1 MSKPLYARKERDAN
15 APCKSHS
22 SADLPLLTNNTTT
35 LSMQRNPSR
44 SPSPSSK
51 RHKSFHES
59 SDYPMSTDD
68 TPMTGTS
75 NNLTTHGP
83 LDHDI
88 HGPRVFHDNSITMNG
103 SAQAMNGTSAPPM
116 ALQIKKLSGNA
127 KAPTRG
133 SKFAAGYDVYA
144 AETKVV
150 PARGKAMIGTGIAIA
165 IPLGTC
171 TSPLL
176 LPSHSPPPFLF
187 PSVHP

>member
-1 MSKPLYARKERDAN
+1 MKSFQKPLYASARDFHATTRLTK
-15 APCKSHS
+15 PT
-22 SADLPLLTNNTTT
+22 SADLPLLTNTTST
-35 LSMQRNPSR
+35 YPMQRNPSR

-59 SDYPMSTDD
+59 SDYPMSTDVS
-68 TPMTGTS
+68 MTGTLS
-75 NNLTTHGP
+75 FLPTHGP

-88 HGPRVFHDNSITMNG
+88 HGPRVFHDQQNTLNG
-103 SAQAMNGTSAPPM
+103 SAQAMNGTSAPAM
-116 ALQIKKLSGNA
+116 ALQVKKLSPSA

-133 SKFAAGYDVYA
+133 SKFAAGYDMYA

-171 TSPLL
+171 TSCLFSQTSQALL
-176 LPSHSPPPFLF
+176 S
-187 PSVHP
+187 